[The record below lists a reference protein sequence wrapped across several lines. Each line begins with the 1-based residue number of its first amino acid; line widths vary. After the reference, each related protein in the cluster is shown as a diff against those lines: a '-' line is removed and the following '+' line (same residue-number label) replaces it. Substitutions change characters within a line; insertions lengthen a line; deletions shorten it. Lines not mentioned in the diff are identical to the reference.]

1 MKRKRLITA
10 SILLVFAIIPTLIYV
25 NVSYSKYKKG
35 VNITTSTTTAELI
48 CDATLDNPGTYVSDK
63 GFAYFKV
70 IVKNYDTSN
79 NITKVPM
86 EYNLNITNQDGSDA
100 LYRYHDANSN
110 TGGFLAS
117 VTTGNYLFSTSS
129 KQSQEFIVE
138 VRTDSTSIEEV
149 DFSVNLSCYQIAE

>member
-25 NVSYSKYKKG
+25 NESYSKYKKG

-70 IVKNYDTSN
+70 IAKNYDSNN
-79 NITKVPM
+79 NITKVPI
-86 EYNLNITNQDGSDA
+86 EYHLNITNQEGYEAS
-100 LYRYHDANSN
+100 YRYLDAS
-110 TGGFLAS
+110 GYKSSFLQDQ
-117 VTTGNYLFSTSS
+117 TTNDYTFSTTS